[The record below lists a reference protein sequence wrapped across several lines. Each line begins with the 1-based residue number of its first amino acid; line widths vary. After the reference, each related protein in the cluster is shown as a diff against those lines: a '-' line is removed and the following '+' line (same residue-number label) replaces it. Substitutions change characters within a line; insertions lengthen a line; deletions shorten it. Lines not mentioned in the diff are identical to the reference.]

1 MKLHE
6 LKPGTGSSKKG
17 KRVGRGMSSG
27 HGKTSGRGQKGQ
39 LSRSGG
45 GKGTHFEGGQTPL
58 MRRLPKLPG
67 FKNRFKKVFSIVNV
81 ERLNIFDG
89 KEDITPE
96 NLLEKGLIRTD
107 KYPVKILGNG
117 SLEKKLNISAH
128 HFTGSA
134 KEKIEAAGGKIE
146 VIT

>member
-1 MKLHE
+1 MRLHE
-6 LKPGTGSSKKG
+6 LKPGIGSSKKG
-17 KRVGRGMSSG
+17 KRVGRGIGSG

-45 GKGTHFEGGQTPL
+45 GKGTSFEGGQTPL
-58 MRRLPKLPG
+58 QRRLPKLPG
-67 FKNRFKKVFSIVNV
+67 FKNRFKKVFFIVNV
-81 ERLNIFDG
+81 ERLNVFDE
-89 KEDITPE
+89 KEDVTPE
-96 NLLEKGLIRTD
+96 VLIEKGLIKNDR
-107 KYPVKILGNG
+107 YPVKILGNG
-117 SLEKKLNISAH
+117 TVEKRLNVKAH